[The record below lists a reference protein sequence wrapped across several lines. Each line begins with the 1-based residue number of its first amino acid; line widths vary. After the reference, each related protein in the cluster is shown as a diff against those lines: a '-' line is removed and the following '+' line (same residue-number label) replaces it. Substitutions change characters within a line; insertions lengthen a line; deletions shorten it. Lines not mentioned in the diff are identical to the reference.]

1 MQAAYSRRAAPER
14 TAQLEE
20 ATLKALRHAA
30 RSGAIPT
37 ETPAQQRRV
46 VSLATLHRQSNPSG
60 DYPTAVY
67 EALRSIKGIDQWTRR
82 LLDAANEVDLAWQA
96 RGAKL
101 AHLTPDAQLRAF
113 ERHLRSARGHL
124 VAAHRLHP
132 ERPEAAAMMIKITL
146 GLGESATK
154 DIHYWFEQ
162 AVNAEIDWVDT
173 YINYDWAIRPRWG
186 GSHEQM
192 IDFGE
197 AAWDTQR
204 FDTFVPLIRVWMHT
218 RVSLDTEELKAVWH
232 APDTLAL
239 GTETIAT
246 LLDRP
251 EWRDRQNYLQT
262 IRASMCYW
270 AGDWD
275 QFKLAWDALERD
287 NGKAILEPDA
297 LAFMAQKDHWLR
309 YSANHYNLPE

>member
-1 MQAAYSRRAAPER
+1 MANRTTQRAATAPLVALALLCACAPED
-14 TAQLEE
+14 E
-20 ATLKALRHAA
+20 AANESALIAKARHAA

-132 ERPEAAAMMIKITL
+132 ERPEAPAMIIKTTR
-146 GLGESATK
+146 GHGENATK
-154 DIHYWFEQ
+154 DTHY
-162 AVNAEIDWVDT
+162 
-173 YINYDWAIRPRWG
+173 
-186 GSHEQM
+186 
-192 IDFGE
+192 
-197 AAWDTQR
+197 
-204 FDTFVPLIRVWMHT
+204 
-218 RVSLDTEELKAVWH
+218 
-232 APDTLAL
+232 
-239 GTETIAT
+239 
-246 LLDRP
+246 
-251 EWRDRQNYLQT
+251 
-262 IRASMCYW
+262 
-270 AGDWD
+270 
-275 QFKLAWDALERD
+275 
-287 NGKAILEPDA
+287 
-297 LAFMAQKDHWLR
+297 
-309 YSANHYNLPE
+309 